1 MYMYCDQDQ
10 AVPIEIQDSFANTLG
25 EPITFH
31 VDASHSPFLS
41 RPEEVVNGLEIGLKE
56 GLAMIEVR

>member
-1 MYMYCDQDQ
+1 MYCDRDQ
-10 AVPIEIQDSFANTLG
+10 AIPLEVQHSFANTLG

-41 RPEEVVNGLEIGLKE
+41 RPEEVVCGLEIGLKE
-56 GLAMIEVR
+56 GLARIDVR